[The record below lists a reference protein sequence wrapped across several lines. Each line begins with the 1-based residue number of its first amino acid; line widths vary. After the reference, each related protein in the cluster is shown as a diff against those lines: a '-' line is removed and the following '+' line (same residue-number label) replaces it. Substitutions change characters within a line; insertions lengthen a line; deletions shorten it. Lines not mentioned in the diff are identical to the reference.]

1 MAYVWTP
8 QLTARLINSVLDQV
22 IRLGASYEGNFKKAV
37 WNRIVALFNSGLAGS
52 VTRDRKQL
60 QSKMN
65 DIKKK
70 YKAYSA
76 MKNNSG
82 FGWDP
87 TSDTLTAPEAVWK
100 DIIAIHPHAE
110 EFRTNPLFMFQ
121 ELDRILSRTSATGSY
136 ATSSSSRDAVRVASS
151 APSSFS
157 ELSSDS
163 EDEGAQDT
171 VSAATTSAYTAQPT
185 TTTTPPRTRRRPGL
199 VGRP

>member
-65 DIKKK
+65 DMKKK

-76 MKNNSG
+76 MKNDSG

-87 TSDTLTAPEAVWK
+87 TSDMPTAPEAVWK
-100 DIIAIHPHAE
+100 DIIV
-110 EFRTNPLFMFQ
+110 
-121 ELDRILSRTSATGSY
+121 SSTSATGSY
-136 ATSSSSRDAVRVASS
+136 ATYSSPRDAVRVASS
-151 APSSFS
+151 APLSLS

-171 VSAATTSAYTAQPT
+171 APAATTSAYTAPPT
-185 TTTTPPRTRRRPGL
+185 TTTTPPRTSWF
-199 VGRP
+199 GRP

>member
-8 QLTARLINSVLDQV
+8 ELTARLINSVLDQV

-87 TSDTLTAPEAVWK
+87 TSDMLTAPEAVWK

-136 ATSSSSRDAVRVASS
+136 ATYSSSRDAVRVASS